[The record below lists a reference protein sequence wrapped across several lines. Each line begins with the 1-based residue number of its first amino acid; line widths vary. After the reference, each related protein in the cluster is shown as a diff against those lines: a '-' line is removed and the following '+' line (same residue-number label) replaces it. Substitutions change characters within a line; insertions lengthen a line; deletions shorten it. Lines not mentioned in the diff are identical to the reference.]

1 MKIPYVKTTKNRFE
15 KSPAFGCW
23 VLAAGLALNACGSET
38 PSESVTEMVENPTS
52 SETIEIT
59 RTQFESSG
67 MTLGT
72 LEKVDFQEV
81 VKAKGTIDVPPEN
94 RAEVSSYFGGTVKEI
109 SLLPG
114 ERVKKGQV
122 LFVLENPD
130 YIQIQQDFLE
140 AKAQLVYLESDYE
153 RQKNLLQDSISSE
166 KKFLKAASDYE
177 VTKARWASLGRKLV
191 LMGIDPGTFSSEN
204 IRTTLPVRSPI
215 SGYVTEVVVSQG
227 AYLTPSQ
234 LAVSIVNTDHIHLEM
249 NVFEKDL
256 AKISVG
262 QPMRFRVQDDSD
274 WEYEA
279 AVYLINRTVDP
290 ENRTAG
296 MHGHLLDE
304 KMAQKLRPGMYVEAE
319 VYTSSEER
327 WALPKDAVVDIEGR
341 YYVLLLQQ
349 KTDTGYR
356 FVKQEV
362 KTGLSNT
369 GYLEI
374 LSGSGLDESNEIL
387 FSGAFGLIKE

>member
-1 MKIPYVKTTKNRFE
+1 MKTTKNRFE

-38 PSESVTEMVENPTS
+38 PSESVTEMVENPSS

-94 RAEVSSYFGGTVKEI
+94 RAELSSYFGGTVKEI

-304 KMAQKLRPGMYVEAE
+304 TMAQKLRPGMYVEAE

>member
-38 PSESVTEMVENPTS
+38 PSESVTEMVENPSS

-59 RTQFESSG
+59 RTQFETSG

-304 KMAQKLRPGMYVEAE
+304 TMAQKLRPGMYVEAE

>member
-38 PSESVTEMVENPTS
+38 PSESVTEMVENPSS

-72 LEKVDFQEV
+72 LEKVDFQEI